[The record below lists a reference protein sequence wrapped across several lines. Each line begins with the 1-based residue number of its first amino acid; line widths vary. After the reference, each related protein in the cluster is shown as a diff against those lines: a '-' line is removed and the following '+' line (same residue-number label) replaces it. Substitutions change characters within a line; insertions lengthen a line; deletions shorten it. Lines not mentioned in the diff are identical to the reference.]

1 MIIIY
6 DNLINVIRIQNLG
19 GGRVMNKIKK
29 ILYAT
34 VGLIAFALGAIGVVL
49 PILPTTPFLLLASYC
64 FVKGSDRFDK
74 WFKSTKIYKKH
85 FESFVNSRAMT
96 LKQKVFILLFADI
109 MLLFPIIMVD
119 VLPMRIFLICLI
131 IFKLYYFTFKIDT
144 IKEVKKDE
152 LEA

>member
-1 MIIIY
+1 
-6 DNLINVIRIQNLG
+6 
-19 GGRVMNKIKK
+19 MNKIKK
-29 ILYAT
+29 FIYVT

-64 FVKGSDRFDK
+64 FVKGSDRFDR

-96 LKQKVFILLFADI
+96 MKQKVIILLFADT
-109 MLLFPIIMVD
+109 MLLFPLIMVD
-119 VLPMRIFLICLI
+119 VLPMRIFLICLM
-131 IFKLYYFTFKIDT
+131 IFKLYYFIFRIDT